1 LTRALFISNGWS
13 TTKQGPTISGG
24 DVRWLEIARKWQKL
38 GLQIHVL
45 TQKAGKEFCEKMDL
59 QGEIHYHFM
68 PSFRSSDKIGSIKRV
83 LNAFRVPKELENF
96 DGIIYSSTEL
106 AYDVIPGMFI
116 KRKNPKSSFVVVS
129 HFVAPLRRKG
139 TSFLNSL
146 LLFLGQ
152 RLGYF
157 IAKRYANL
165 ILAVSH
171 PTKQALVKKIRV
183 SEELIKVVS
192 CGLDYPKIREIAAQ
206 VKEKRYDGI
215 FMKRLEATKGVFDIV
230 EIWKE
235 VVKEAPSV
243 KLILVGNVYEKTLA
257 KLNEMIKDD
266 FLQENVIIIDPIYE
280 REQKIITLC
289 QSKLFLLPSHE
300 ENWAIV
306 IGEALG
312 CGTPVI
318 CYELQEIKPIWQD
331 KIIWIRKEDKKAFA
345 NAIITLLRDNQKQE
359 VMKKTGVEFVKKYDW
374 KQIAEDELNL
384 IGQQGAI

>member
-1 LTRALFISNGWS
+1 LRRALFISNGWE

-24 DVRWLEIARKWQKL
+24 DVRWLEIAKEWQKL
-38 GLQIHVL
+38 GIQIHIL
-45 TQKAGKEFCEKMDL
+45 TQKAGKEFCEKMDF

-68 PSFRSSDKIGSIKRV
+68 PSSRDYNKIGSIKRV
-83 LNAFRVPKELENF
+83 LNAFRVPNELEDF

-106 AYDVIPGMFI
+106 AYDVIPGTFI

-139 TSFLNSL
+139 TSVLNSL

-157 IAKRYANL
+157 IAKRYTNL

-171 PTKQALVKKIRV
+171 STKEALVKKIHV
-183 SEELIKVVS
+183 PKELIRVVP
-192 CGLDYPKIREIAAQ
+192 CGLDYQRIREIAAQ
-206 VKEKRYDGI
+206 VKEKQYEGI
-215 FMKRLEATKGVFDIV
+215 FMKRLEATKGVFDVI

-235 VVKEAPSV
+235 VVKQDPSI
-243 KLILVGNVYEKTLA
+243 KLILVGNVSEKNFA
-257 KLNEMIKDD
+257 KLNLMIKDGP
-266 FLQENVIIIDPIYE
+266 LEENVIIKGPIYE
-280 REQKIITLC
+280 FEQKITTMC

-331 KIIWIRKEDKKAFA
+331 KIMWIRKDDKKAFA
-345 NAIITLLRDNQKQE
+345 HTILALLKDNEKQE
-359 VMKKTGVEFVKKYDW
+359 TMEKTGVEFVKKYDW
-374 KQIAEDELNL
+374 RQIAEDELNL
-384 IGQQGAI
+384 ILGNMN